1 MSLLSWKRKQ
11 QSISEED
18 GELENPYF
26 DVQAEMGTTVHGG
39 SLKATKD
46 LVQLCHINEE
56 SYILDVGCG
65 VGITAC
71 YLAKEYGCR
80 VLAIDISERMIDR
93 AKERAKRKGAEDK
106 IEFRL
111 GDAQNLPFNDDL
123 FDVVISESV
132 TAFVADKQG
141 AVNEYVRV
149 TKPDGYIGLNEIT
162 WLEADPTE
170 ELVGGI
176 SRIGIKPETADYWK
190 EILVKSELRDVG
202 AVVERTRPITLVGQ
216 LKRLGFWESVRVVY
230 QSLYMFARLPKYR
243 RAIKK
248 FRTERRSRPENQKN
262 MQAYVGYGIYTG
274 RK

>member
-230 QSLYMFARLPKYR
+230 QSLSMFARLPKYR

>member
-1 MSLLSWKRKQ
+1 MSLLPWKRKQ
-11 QSISEED
+11 QSLSEED

-46 LVQLCHINEE
+46 LVQLCHINEGT
-56 SYILDVGCG
+56 YVLDVGCG

-71 YLAKEYGCR
+71 YLAKEYGCK

-93 AKERAKRKGAEDK
+93 AKERAKRKGVEHK

-123 FDVVISESV
+123 FDAVISESV
-132 TAFVADKQG
+132 TAFVGDKQK

-149 TKPDGYIGLNEIT
+149 TKPDGHIGLNEIT
-162 WLEADPTE
+162 WLEAHPPE

-176 SRIGIKPETADYWK
+176 SRIRIKPETVDYWK
-190 EILVKSELRDVG
+190 ELLVKSELRDVG
-202 AVVERTRPITLVGQ
+202 AVIERTRPITLVGQ
-216 LKRLGFWESVRVVY
+216 LKRLGFGESVRVVY
-230 QSLYMFARLPKYR
+230 QSLSMFARRPKYR
-243 RAIKK
+243 RAIKT
-248 FRTERRSRPENQKN
+248 FRSERRSRPENQSKF
-262 MQAYVGYGIYTG
+262 QDHIGYGIYTG

>member
-71 YLAKEYGCR
+71 YLAKEYGCK

-230 QSLYMFARLPKYR
+230 QSLSMFARLPKYR